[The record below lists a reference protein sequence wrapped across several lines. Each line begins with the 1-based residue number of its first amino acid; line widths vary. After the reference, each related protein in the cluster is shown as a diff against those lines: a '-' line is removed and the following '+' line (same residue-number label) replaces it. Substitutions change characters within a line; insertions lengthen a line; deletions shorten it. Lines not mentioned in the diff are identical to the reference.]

1 MQSMEKS
8 SYRRREIFPEKVL
21 EKDAVQLLLLLFL
34 LETLRLSK
42 TRKNFAFDVLEAV
55 TMISF
60 EP

>member
-21 EKDAVQLLLLLFL
+21 EKDAVQLLLLFL